1 MPGISIVGAQRVAS
15 ARAVQTQG
23 SELSNAHW
31 PACSCRVECN
41 DIDASLAMQ
50 ISDLPARELVPGDVV
65 QVHVGDKL
73 PADVR
78 VVSIKTATLRVEQ
91 ASLTG
96 EPVSPTPRLHPSHE
110 CSLLALRHPD

>member
-1 MPGISIVGAQRVAS
+1 MPFSQPFSFG
-15 ARAVQTQG
+15 T
-23 SELSNAHW
+23 
-31 PACSCRVECN
+31 ECT
-41 DIDASLAMQ
+41 DIDATVAMQ

-96 EPVSPTPRLHPSHE
+96 EPVSSTPNASRPWLFIAGPP
-110 CSLLALRHPD
+110 AL